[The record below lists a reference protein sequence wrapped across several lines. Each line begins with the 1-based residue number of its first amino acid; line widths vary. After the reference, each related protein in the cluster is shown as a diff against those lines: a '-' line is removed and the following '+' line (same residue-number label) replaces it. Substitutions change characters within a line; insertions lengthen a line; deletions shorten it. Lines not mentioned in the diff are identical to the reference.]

1 MKLDSRFSAARSSSI
16 AAWTRATAWS
26 ASCACAGVSAIAASL
41 LEQEDGEDCGAANEQ
56 QRGKE
61 RVAIVAL
68 TANAGSDFEQRC
80 ESAGM
85 DDFVTKPMQRS
96 DLKRVIDAYAN
107 GPRD

>member
-1 MKLDSRFSAARSSSI
+1 MPGLDGPEAARRI
-16 AAWTRATAWS
+16 R
-26 ASCACAGVSAIAASL
+26 
-41 LEQEDGEDCGAANEQ
+41 EYEQ

-107 GPRD
+107 GSRD